1 LMYNMNLNNMFI
13 LIVSEAIFKIDRN
26 ENMS

>member
-1 LMYNMNLNNMFI
+1 MNLNNMFI
-13 LIVSEAIFKIDRN
+13 LIVSEAIFKIDRK